1 MGRMFLKYR
10 FSRIAFFLLIVGCV
24 TGCSGNNEQQTGT
37 TNDNE
42 DTKIAAK
49 NLFEQK
55 CVACHGNDGA
65 AGIAGAANLQTISI
79 PDEQI
84 IQSISNGKGNMP
96 AFNGILSQDD
106 INAVKDYVKSLHK

>member
-10 FSRIAFFLLIVGCV
+10 FGRISFFLLIVGCIA
-24 TGCSGNNEQQTGT
+24 GCSGNNGQADS
-37 TNDNE
+37 TNDNA

-55 CVACHGNDGA
+55 CIACHGNDGT

-79 PDEQI
+79 TDEQI
-84 IQSISNGKGNMP
+84 VQSISNGKGNMP
-96 AFNGILSQDD
+96 AFKDMLSQDD
-106 INAVKDYVKSLHK
+106 INAVKDYVKGLHK

>member
-1 MGRMFLKYR
+1 MGRMFFKYR
-10 FSRIAFFLLIVGCV
+10 FSRIAFFLLIVGCI
-24 TGCSGNNEQQTGT
+24 TGCSGKNGQPGATNN
-37 TNDNE
+37 NA

-55 CVACHGNDGA
+55 CIACHGNDGT

-84 IQSISNGKGNMP
+84 VQSISNGKGNMP
-96 AFNGILSQDD
+96 AFKDILSQDD
-106 INAVKDYVKSLHK
+106 INAVKDYVKGLHK